1 MIVIKVP
8 KGKGPDFIIA
18 MLEGKFRCR
27 RESA

>member
-18 MLEGKFRCR
+18 MLEGKFRK
-27 RESA
+27 